1 MLRRHG
7 LPDHVIYRGR
17 GCGNC
22 SNTGYRGRI
31 AIHEVLKVNDH
42 LRQLITGAAS
52 IEELRQAADE
62 QGMVQLMEDGFLKV
76 SKGIT
81 TLQEVMRE
89 TVSH

>member
-7 LPDHVIYRGR
+7 LPEHVIYHGR
-17 GCGNC
+17 GCGSCN
-22 SNTGYRGRI
+22 NTGYRGRI
-31 AIHEVLKVNDH
+31 AIHEVLTINDR
-42 LRQLITGAAS
+42 LRQLITESAS
-52 IEELRQAADE
+52 IEELRAAGKS

-89 TVSH
+89 TVLH